1 MEDRQKKNR
10 QRVKPPP
17 KIAEHCYTKH
27 EVDVLIEEA
36 IDDAIRK
43 HNRNASI
50 VSMILGFIFLA
61 AFLDGFFRTIGL
73 IPPFM
78 GKDVNLL
85 KDIVELVRDEVLNK
99 IQSIPIPNV

>member
-78 GKDVNLL
+78 GIDVNLI
-85 KDIVELVRDEVLNK
+85 KNIVESVKDDVLNK
-99 IQSIPIPNV
+99 VSSLPIPSV